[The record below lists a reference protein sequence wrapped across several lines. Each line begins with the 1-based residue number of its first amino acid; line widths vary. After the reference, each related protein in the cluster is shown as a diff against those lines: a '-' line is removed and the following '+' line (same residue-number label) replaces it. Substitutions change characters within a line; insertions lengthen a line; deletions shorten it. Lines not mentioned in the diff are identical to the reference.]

1 MTFTSFEFLLYFP
14 VAVLLYNTVPHRFRI
29 WYLLVVSYAFYA
41 MMQPVYLVLLAGVT
55 GMTYGFARWI
65 AKTDDDIKRSRIMV
79 CSIICVLL
87 PLFFFKYY
95 NFVNEQ
101 IASLIGVEV
110 LMPKMGWLLP
120 VGISFYT
127 FMAIGYLVDVNNDD
141 VEVEKNIG
149 IVGAFLSFFPI
160 VLSGPIERPGNMF
173 PQFKNLKR
181 SKPEDLTSGAKMMLW
196 GYFMKL
202 CVADRLGLY
211 VDAVFGNVIHH
222 NGTTLLFASLLNPIR
237 LYADFAGYSM
247 LAMGISRCLGIKII
261 ENFHRPFFATSM
273 SELWHRWHISLIKWL
288 TDYIYTPLNF
298 VFRGWKKWGMVVAIM
313 VTFFASGVWHGAAWT
328 YIVWGLM
335 QGFFLS
341 VEVFTKNKRTDIE
354 TKYKLVGRW
363 WYTAVCCC
371 IVFFLFAFSQIFGYC
386 TDLYEAGEVVRK
398 IFVDKG
404 PVFSDKDNLSYGML
418 FLAVLFVVDSLHEFL
433 PNDRKILFNSKNS
446 IIRYISYILVVT
458 SIILM
463 GVLDGGSFIYFQF

>member
-14 VAVLLYNTVPHRFRI
+14 VAVLLYNIVPQRFRA

-65 AKTDDDIKRSRIMV
+65 AKTDDNKKRSRILV

-110 LMPKMGWLLP
+110 LMPKMGWMLP

-127 FMAIGYLVDVNNDD
+127 FMAIGYLVDVNNEE

-149 IVGAFLSFFPI
+149 IVGTFLSFFPI
-160 VLSGPIERPGNMF
+160 VLSGPIERAGNMF
-173 PQFKNLKR
+173 SQFKSLNR
-181 SKPEDLTSGAKMMLW
+181 STPEDLTAGAKMMLW

-211 VDAVFGNVIHH
+211 VDVVFENVAHH
-222 NGTTLLFASLLNPIR
+222 NGTTLLLASCLHPIR
-237 LYADFAGYSM
+237 VYADFAGYSI
-247 LAMGISRCLGIKII
+247 LAMGVARCMGIKIM

-273 SELWHRWHISLIKWL
+273 SEFWQRWHISLIKWI

-298 VFRGWKKWGMVVAIM
+298 AFRKWKIWGIVTSIM
-313 VTFFASGVWHGAAWT
+313 LAFFISGVWHGAAWT
-328 YIVWGLM
+328 YIVWGVI
-335 QGFFLS
+335 QGIYLS
-341 VEVFTKNKRTDIE
+341 IEALTKNSRTNFE
-354 TKYKLVGRW
+354 NKYKLVGKW
-363 WYTAVCCC
+363 WYTLVCCC
-371 IVFFLFAFSQIFGYC
+371 IVFVLFAFSQIFGHC
-386 TDLYEAGEVVRK
+386 ADLKEAGVVVGK
-398 IFVDKG
+398 IFTNFDRPYIDTSHCLLGFFCLIILFVKDYLEEFNPK
-404 PVFSDKDNLSYGML
+404 VSLFSNQSIVIRYLSYFICIALILL
-418 FLAVLFVVDSLHEFL
+418 FGNLGD
-433 PNDRKILFNSKNS
+433 N
-446 IIRYISYILVVT
+446 
-458 SIILM
+458 
-463 GVLDGGSFIYFQF
+463 SFIYFKF

>member
-14 VAVLLYNTVPHRFRI
+14 VAVLLYNIVPQRFKA

-41 MMQPVYLVLLAGVT
+41 MMQPVYLLLLAGVT

-65 AKTDDDIKRSRIMV
+65 AKTDDDKKRSRIMV

-110 LMPKMGWLLP
+110 LMPKMGWMLP

-127 FMAIGYLVDVNNDD
+127 FMAIGYLVDVNNEE

-149 IVGAFLSFFPI
+149 IVGTFLSFFPI
-160 VLSGPIERPGNMF
+160 VLSGPIERAGNMF
-173 PQFKNLKR
+173 PQFKDLNR
-181 SKPEDLTSGAKMMLW
+181 STPADLTAGAKMMLW

-211 VDAVFGNVIHH
+211 VDAVFENVVHH
-222 NGTTLLFASLLNPIR
+222 NGTTLLFASCLHPIR
-237 LYADFAGYSM
+237 VYADFAGYSI
-247 LAMGISRCLGIKII
+247 LAMGVARCMGIKIM

-273 SELWHRWHISLIKWL
+273 SEFWQRWHISLIKWI

-298 VFRGWKKWGMVVAIM
+298 AFRKWKIWGIVVSIM
-313 VTFFASGVWHGAAWT
+313 LAFFVSGVWHGAAWT
-328 YIVWGLM
+328 YIAWGVI
-335 QGFFLS
+335 QGIYLS
-341 VEVFTKNKRTDIE
+341 IEALTKNSRTNFE
-354 TKYKLVGRW
+354 NKYKLVGKW
-363 WYTAVCCC
+363 WYTLICCC
-371 IVFFLFAFSQIFGYC
+371 IVFVLFAFSQIFGHC
-386 TDLYEAGEVVRK
+386 ADLKEAGVVIGK
-398 IFVDKG
+398 IFGDSG
-404 PVFSDKDNLSYGML
+404 SLFMDQSSLIYGGLML
-418 FLAVLFVVDSLHEFL
+418 FILFLKDLRDEFFPKHFL
-433 PNDRKILFNSKNS
+433 CFNSKY
-446 IIRYISYILVVT
+446 IVIRFLSFIFITILV
-458 SIILM
+458 IWC
-463 GVLDGGSFIYFQF
+463 GVLNSSQFIYFKF